1 MQSYLFYLCD
11 VESVFLSL
19 VHLHPNKRW
28 QNELLNF
35 NIHMLSSPMTP
46 PHLEMSFKFHPLV
59 AGHVYA
65 RRKCAMSLVRGC
77 PGHFP
82 RRLGLFVDS
91 YQIKI
96 PHKFGACRRASCPIQ
111 PIGGCSCL
119 AHPPVG
125 EVVSPPP
132 PPPHVGFFLGGCG
145 SVTRSSSGAV

>member
-1 MQSYLFYLCD
+1 
-11 VESVFLSL
+11 
-19 VHLHPNKRW
+19 
-28 QNELLNF
+28 
-35 NIHMLSSPMTP
+35 
-46 PHLEMSFKFHPLV
+46 
-59 AGHVYA
+59 
-65 RRKCAMSLVRGC
+65 MSLVRGC

-132 PPPHVGFFLGGCG
+132 PTSAFFLGVVVQSLDPPQAQFDNAGRETHQDMQAEEESGVERSADGMVEECPPPLVSWGG
-145 SVTRSSSGAV
+145 SG